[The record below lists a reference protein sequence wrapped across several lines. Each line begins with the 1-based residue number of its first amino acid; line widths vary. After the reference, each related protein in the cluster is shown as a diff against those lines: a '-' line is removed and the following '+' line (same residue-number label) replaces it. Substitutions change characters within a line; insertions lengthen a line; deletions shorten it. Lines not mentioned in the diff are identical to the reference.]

1 MTKEEKIKEAYGLLW
16 DIMPEKAKNDA
27 FRDFGFIC
35 TDDFYLIT
43 NGYNFSEIETK
54 EKTLHFS
61 YHRPKS
67 LQGIEDN
74 NGWTRIESEDD
85 LPKEGVYCWVVDEKG
100 NIRKN
105 IHYNFVYK
113 TFQETFPYIRDIKVT
128 HYQPIFKPKPPIY

>member
-27 FRDFGFIC
+27 LRDFGFIC

-74 NGWTRIESEDD
+74 NGWIKIESEDD
-85 LPKEGVYCWVVDEKG
+85 LPKEEGLYFTMRRD
-100 NIRKN
+100 
-105 IHYNFVYK
+105 K
-113 TFQETFPYIRDIKVT
+113 TKVEITHFFHELSKEFKKVAT
-128 HYQPIFKPKPPIY
+128 HYKPIVKPKPPIY